1 MNASYHLQLSVVEV
15 KDILLRIAARRR
27 REPPSAETTAP
38 TPGLPAEGGLI
49 ARLPVPRSPLSD

>member
-27 REPPSAETTAP
+27 REPTSQ
-38 TPGLPAEGGLI
+38 TPPPPRTSPVDGGVI